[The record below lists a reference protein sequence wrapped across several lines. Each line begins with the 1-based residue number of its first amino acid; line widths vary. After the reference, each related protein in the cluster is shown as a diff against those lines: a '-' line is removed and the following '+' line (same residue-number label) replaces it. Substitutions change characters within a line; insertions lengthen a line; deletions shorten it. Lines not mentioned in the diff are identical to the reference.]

1 MGPESQ
7 SKDLGLADVLD
18 RVTLVIMRI
27 LSLISKGN
35 DLAKRIRL
43 LWSAIYQVNLR
54 LEVVESAC

>member
-54 LEVVESAC
+54 VEVVESAC